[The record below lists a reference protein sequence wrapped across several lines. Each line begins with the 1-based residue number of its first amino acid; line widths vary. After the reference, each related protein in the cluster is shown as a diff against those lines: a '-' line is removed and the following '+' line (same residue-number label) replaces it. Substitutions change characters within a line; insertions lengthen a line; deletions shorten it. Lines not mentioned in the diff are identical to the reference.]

1 MKLSELVQK
10 SGIEVKAEQK
20 PVAPVSSPAPR
31 RRYFWDEE
39 EQPQQPEQKPTKTE
53 TNTETPALGVSSP
66 LDKEP
71 KEAKSVSQAL
81 DSHNVAVR
89 QPLENPPPRRE
100 TGVSSAL
107 DVKTEKAKP
116 VRQPFATPLDVRESG
131 VRKNENSALD
141 VGLLVGKEKSLVF
154 LACEECRKIGSLE
167 TNYISTDE
175 LKVRISIDSNGLRNL
190 IHRVKD
196 KGFFEVEAKQL
207 GRNGLR
213 KFKIPQSIYQQFLS
227 SPLDSRE
234 TGVSSAVVQPLGTAL
249 ETAPCS
255 SSSLNSLSLKEN
267 TTTTEEPFWLDVP
280 EKLKGQISLTQMRAM
295 VKAGTIDLETLQDSI
310 WGFAHDLE
318 KNLVRSKNNNP
329 LAVLIGSLKNGGYI
343 SQQFHAQK
351 QAELREVQSRVE
363 DLKKMRAEIE
373 AQNLAEE
380 FEKFRQEFPEKAEA
394 LKPINNYLKNFETG
408 SMGYKLWLEEFKQ
421 SQKSEKGI

>member
-10 SGIEVKAEQK
+10 SRIEVKAEQK
-20 PVAPVSSPAPR
+20 PVAPASSPAPR
-31 RRYFWDEE
+31 RRYFWDEDNA
-39 EQPQQPEQKPTKTE
+39 QQPEQTTATTE
-53 TNTETPALGVSSP
+53 TKAETPALGVSSA
-66 LDKEP
+66 LDKKANKP
-71 KEAKSVSQAL
+71 KAVSQAL
-81 DSHNVAVR
+81 DSRELAVKSAEET
-89 QPLENPPPRRE
+89 PLVQRE
-100 TGVSSAL
+100 SGVSSAL
-107 DVKTEKAKP
+107 DNKSEKTKP
-116 VRQPFATPLDVRESG
+116 VRQPFATPLDVRELG

-141 VGLLVGKEKSLVF
+141 VGLLVGKEKNLVL

-175 LKVRISIDSNGLRNL
+175 LKVRVSIDSNGLRNL
-190 IHRVKD
+190 IHRVKE

-213 KFKIPQSIYQQFLS
+213 KFKIPQSVYQQFLN

-234 TGVSSAVVQPLGTAL
+234 SGVSSAVVQPLGTAL

-255 SSSLNSLSLKEN
+255 SSSLKDLNN
-267 TTTTEEPFWLDVP
+267 TTTTEDTFWLNIPDN
-280 EKLKGQISLTQMRAM
+280 LKGQIQIGQMRAM

-329 LAVLIGSLKNGGYI
+329 LAILIGSLKNGGYI
-343 SQQFHAQK
+343 SQQFHTQK
-351 QAELREVQSRVE
+351 QAELREVQSRAE

-394 LKPINNYLKNFETG
+394 LKPINNYLKNFDTG

-421 SQKSEKGI
+421 SQKSDKSI

>member
-1 MKLSELVQK
+1 MKLSEIVQK

-20 PVAPVSSPAPR
+20 PVAPASSPAPR
-31 RRYFWDEE
+31 RRYFWDEDT
-39 EQPQQPEQKPTKTE
+39 QQPEQVKAEAKTE
-53 TNTETPALGVSSP
+53 TPGLGVSSP
-66 LDKEP
+66 LDKTSI
-71 KEAKSVSQAL
+71 EAKPVMQAL
-81 DSHNVAVR
+81 DSRELAVR
-89 QPLENPPPRRE
+89 KAEEKPLVRRE
-100 TGVSSAL
+100 SGVSSPL
-107 DVKTEKAKP
+107 DNKPEKTKP
-116 VRQPFATPLDVRESG
+116 VRQALATPLDVRELG

-141 VGLLVGKEKSLVF
+141 VGLLVGKEKTLVF

-234 TGVSSAVVQPLGTAL
+234 SGVSSAVVQPLGTPL

-255 SSSLNSLSLKEN
+255 SSSLKELNN
-267 TTTTEEPFWLDVP
+267 TTTTEEPFWLDIP
-280 EKLKGQISLTQMRAM
+280 ERLKGQISIPQMRSM

-318 KNLVRSKNNNP
+318 KNLVRSKSNNP

-351 QAELREVQSRVE
+351 MADLREVQSRAE
-363 DLKKMRAEIE
+363 DLKKARAEIE
-373 AQNLAEE
+373 AQNLANE
-380 FEKFRQEFPEKAEA
+380 FEAFRQEFPEKAEA
-394 LKPINNYLKNFETG
+394 FKPASSYLKNFDQG
-408 SMGYKLWLEEFKQ
+408 SMGYKLWIEEFKKA
-421 SQKSEKGI
+421 QKTEKSPEAT